1 MRWNTQGFIKFC
13 KDRSGYIGL
22 SFLVGAVCLWSVA
35 CGKQGTELELYD
47 AGRGTTAVM
56 AERAGE
62 DQGSDSVLGNGS
74 GSVRSILQQ
83 EESASGTASS
93 RQYETEKAESQQ
105 KKVSGNTARTN
116 REEPG
121 AAADSGAAV
130 SAEEEKILVFVCGA
144 VKKEGVYS
152 LRTDAR
158 VYEAVEAAGGF
169 AEDAD
174 RDAVNLAMPMHD
186 GEQLRIP
193 TEEEMEALSSE
204 AERAQPGVTGGGS
217 SKTEDDAGGISDS
230 VRKVNL
236 NTASR
241 EELMTVPG
249 IGGVRADA
257 ILEYR
262 ESSGGFR
269 NIEEIKNVSGIKAG
283 IYAKI
288 QDYITAE

>member
-47 AGRGTTAVM
+47 AGRNTTAAV

-62 DQGSDSVLGNGS
+62 DQGGSALINGS
-74 GSVRSILQQ
+74 GSVRSALQQ
-83 EESASGTASS
+83 EESAYG
-93 RQYETEKAESQQ
+93 
-105 KKVSGNTARTN
+105 
-116 REEPG
+116 
-121 AAADSGAAV
+121 
-130 SAEEEKILVFVCGA
+130 EEKILVFVCGA

-152 LRTDAR
+152 LSTDAR

-174 RDAVNLAMPMHD
+174 RDAVNLAMPMQD

-193 TEEEMEALSSE
+193 TEDEMASLSSE
-204 AERAQPGVTGGGS
+204 PERAQPGVTGGRIL
-217 SKTEDDAGGISDS
+217 KAEENAGGISDS
-230 VRKVNL
+230 AGKVNL
-236 NTASR
+236 NTATR
-241 EELMTVPG
+241 EQLMKVPG

-269 NIEEIKNVSGIKAG
+269 NIEEIKNVPGIKAG